1 MKPTGYESIPMQ
13 TLPDVVEAAKVALA
27 EALAEL
33 AAAKALLAAKKADD
47 GEKRLDMRTKEGR
60 EAAKLAAQG

>member
-27 EALAEL
+27 EALAVVKARQRQL
-33 AAAKALLAAKKADD
+33 AMLRR
-47 GEKRLDMRTKEGR
+47 EVKRRRAG
-60 EAAKLAAQG
+60 